1 MRHPIVLA
9 VMVGILTAAPT
20 YAQTY
25 PAEGIILQKEVE
37 VRSGPS
43 KNFFPTSKVYLNE
56 KVTVLR
62 ETQGWL
68 EIKPPTGSFSWIS
81 GKNVKQVDAQHA
93 FVDCDPARPVSI
105 YAGSRL
111 VNQAP
116 DRESVKLTMGT
127 IVALVNPPMWVNGE
141 TWLPIAPHPSEVRY
155 IPSES
160 VKPATVVAA
169 TQNSPPNWTQSP
181 NGYVGNNVL
190 AAAEQALKDNDVN
203 RARQLY
209 QQVAN
214 TATDQNQKVYAL
226 NRLASLSQSPV
237 QGITTSLSP
246 TNPNSVTPA
255 SLVTLQAPTW
265 SSYGRLRDTTLKSDS
280 GQPVYSLED
289 AQGKVQT
296 YITTTAGK
304 SLQSYIGRTI
314 SVFGPTLYRPD
325 VRMQYV
331 VASHVAV
338 P

>member
-1 MRHPIVLA
+1 MRHPILLSA
-9 VMVGILTAAPT
+9 MVCFLSAAPAF
-20 YAQTY
+20 AQNY
-25 PAEGIILQKEVE
+25 PTEGFILQKDVE

-43 KNFFPTSKVYLNE
+43 KNFFPTSKLYQNE
-56 KVTVLR
+56 KVTILR

-93 FVDCDPARPVSI
+93 FVDCDAARPVSI

-127 IVALVNPPMWVNGE
+127 IVALVNPPMNVNGE

-155 IPSES
+155 IPVES

-169 TQNSPPNWTQSP
+169 TQTGPPNWTLTS

-190 AAAEQALKDNDVN
+190 AEAEQATKANDIP

-214 TATDQNQKVYAL
+214 TTTDQNQKVYAL
-226 NRLASLSQSPV
+226 NRLASLSQAPV
-237 QGITTSLSP
+237 QGVTTSLSP
-246 TNPNSVTPA
+246 SNPNPLSPFN
-255 SLVTLQAPTW
+255 LVTLQAPTW
-265 SSYGRLRDTTLKSDS
+265 STYGRLRDTSLKSEN
-280 GQPVYSLED
+280 GLPIYSLED
-289 AQGKVQT
+289 TQGKVLT
-296 YITTTAGK
+296 YITTNPGK
-304 SLQSYIGRTI
+304 SLQAYIGRTI
-314 SVFGPTLYRPD
+314 SVFGPTMYRPD